1 MKNIILS
8 FICLIA
14 FVSSCSKYDDG
25 PAFSLLTKTQ
35 RVTGVW
41 NLTKVIVNGEEM
53 SPDDSDTYTG
63 YYSCYDT
70 AAWVWTDYPYT
81 LISTSSNLNTW
92 EFEKDGDF
100 SSLDYYNDTYQI
112 LDSFS
117 CVDFTAHISD
127 FDTSYID
134 SYYSDWEF
142 SSNKEEIEI
151 DLGLGLWDFEISRLT
166 NKEMTLDLKI
176 DGDKLEFQLEKQ

>member
-35 RVTGVW
+35 RVTGTW
-41 NLTKVIVNGEEM
+41 DLKKVIVNGEEM
-53 SPDDSDTYTG
+53 SPDDTYTNTYDAYCSNTG
-63 YYSCYDT
+63 MYYSYD
-70 AAWVWTDYPYT
+70 
-81 LISTSSNLNTW
+81 LIESDSYETTW
-92 EFEKDGDF
+92 EFDKDGDF
-100 SSLDYYNDTYQI
+100 SHLEYSTSNYQT

-117 CVDFTAHISD
+117 CVNYQAYISD
-127 FDTSYID
+127 SDTSYID

>member
-35 RVTGVW
+35 RVTGTW
-41 NLTKVIVNGEEM
+41 TLTKVIVNGEEI
-53 SPDDSDTYTG
+53 SPDDTYTYTG
-63 YYSCYDT
+63 NYTCYSPTGGWTEHTYD
-70 AAWVWTDYPYT
+70 
-81 LISTSSNLNTW
+81 LIESDSYEITW

-100 SSLDYYNDTYQI
+100 SHLEYSTSNFQT

-117 CVDFTAHISD
+117 CVNYQAYISNNI
-127 FDTSYID
+127 TNSTNSTYA
-134 SYYSDWEF
+134 DWEF
-142 SSNKEEIEI
+142 SSDKLELEI
-151 DLGLGLWDFEISRLT
+151 DYGGTSQDFEIARLT
-166 NKEMTLDLKI
+166 NKEMTLEQKYEGI
-176 DGDKLEFQLEKQ
+176 KTEYQFEKQ

>member
-35 RVTGVW
+35 RVTGIW
-41 NLTKVIVNGEEM
+41 DLKKMIVNGEEEN
-53 SPDDSDTYTG
+53 PNITDTYNGT
-63 YYSCYDT
+63 YPCWDT
-70 AAWVWTDYPYT
+70 AWVVTDYPYN
-81 LISTSSNLNTW
+81 LISTESTLTTW

-100 SSLDYYNDTYQI
+100 SLLDYNTGTWQT

-117 CVDFTAHISD
+117 CVDYQAYISD
-127 FDTSYID
+127 FDTSYVD

-176 DGDKLEFQLEKQ
+176 DGDKLELQLEKQ